1 MGQAIPKKIPNT
13 KHGENKNDVG
23 NFRWGVGGGRSM
35 LRRVTEFKFLRF
47 KDLRTGY
54 TRAIVF
60 WDVPCRWERR
70 DGRKFLRCQVPGNA
84 MKTKSFACLGLIP

>member
-1 MGQAIPKKIPNT
+1 MPNVLGTGESSGKPESQGPHFHNAYLQMGQAIPKKIPNT

-54 TRAIVF
+54 TRAIMF
-60 WDVPCRWERR
+60 CH
-70 DGRKFLRCQVPGNA
+70 
-84 MKTKSFACLGLIP
+84 